1 LWVLASS
8 FAFCNNHPAYKV
20 LRQLSK
26 PKCQPGGSYA
36 VAYLAGSFTQ
46 LSSASLNGFGMSL
59 SCSQTPFTALWLF
72 FKMNCLRRIFGV
84 SLHDHVSNV
93 DILNRCNTL
102 SVGFQPQGKRLRWL
116 GHVFRMPNERLPK
129 KLLFGIVK
137 GPRPHGR
144 PRSSF
149 NIVALRYCQ
158 KCRNGRPYK
167 DAQDRQLWRDK
178 TCPART

>member
-1 LWVLASS
+1 MLASS

-26 PKCQPGGSYA
+26 PKCQPGRQLRRGISGRQLHTA
-36 VAYLAGSFTQ
+36 LERIAEWLRHVTQ
-46 LSSASLNGFGMSL
+46 L
-59 SCSQTPFTALWLF
+59 FTNTLYNPLAVFQL
-72 FKMNCLRRIFGV
+72 NCLRRIFGI

-158 KCRNGRPYK
+158 KCRIGRPYK
-167 DAQDRQLWRDK
+167 YAQDRQLWRDK